1 MEHLKLMY
9 DTAKIV
15 EITPEYIGVLMDN
28 SVLYNIGLR
37 RKDTE
42 LDIKKGIISHAC
54 DDEDTGNYVVPFSRI
69 DEIPE
74 NIRNKLNQTINLKDL
89 KEEISIEEEKNNT
102 IKQVSCSEARG
113 EILPSI
119 DEFFE
124 SLYEKEIKNNS
135 DKYNMLLERIKI
147 AYTLFPTE
155 MGEMI
160 SVKKYEEIISGL

>member
-15 EITPEYIGVLMDN
+15 EITPEYLGVLMDN

-37 RKDTE
+37 KKDTE
-42 LDIKKGIISHAC
+42 LDIKKGIFSHAC
-54 DDEDTGNYVVPFSRI
+54 DDDTGNYVIPFSRV

-74 NIRNKLNQTINLKDL
+74 NIRNKLNQTINLKEL

-102 IKQVSCSEARG
+102 VRQVSCSEARG

-124 SLYEKEIKNNS
+124 SLYEKEIKNNPE
-135 DKYNMLLERIKI
+135 KYNIILERIKI
-147 AYTLFPTE
+147 AYTLFPIE
-155 MGEMI
+155 LGEMI
-160 SVKKYEEIISGL
+160 AVKKYEEIISGL